1 MNSRQNLEPIPLKN
15 MLEEEKDA
23 KFVNFLQVPKTAY
36 VSVKSRR
43 TEVDRVYYQNL
54 LEVIVQNQIFIYDLD
69 GEPG

>member
-1 MNSRQNLEPIPLKN
+1 

-23 KFVNFLQVPKTAY
+23 KFINFLQVPKTAF

-69 GEPG
+69 GEPGQREIDFIHNM

>member
-1 MNSRQNLEPIPLKN
+1 MDSRKNLESISLKN

-36 VSVKSRR
+36 ISVKSRR

-54 LEVIVQNQIFIYDLD
+54 LEVIVQNQIFIFDLD

>member
-1 MNSRQNLEPIPLKN
+1 

-23 KFVNFLQVPKTAY
+23 KFINFLQVPKTAF